1 MQSAV
6 TAEFQKLTKVLHTI
20 FSKLKIQTGDV
31 FLVWRIKKLIE
42 EGKLQAQGDWEKGWK
57 EVEIKLVAVGE

>member
-1 MQSAV
+1 MR
-6 TAEFQKLTKVLHTI
+6 L
-20 FSKLKIQTGDV
+20 LKIQTGDV